1 MITDILTEKVIK
13 QIINT
18 SNEKE
23 VVKITD
29 AVTGKIL
36 FEKEEEE
43 EESSSE

>member
-1 MITDILTEKVIK
+1 MIIDTLTNEEIK

-18 SNEKE
+18 DNGKE

-36 FEKEEEE
+36 FEKEEE
-43 EESSSE
+43 SSSE

>member
-23 VVKITD
+23 VVQIID
-29 AVTGKIL
+29 AVTGKII
-36 FEKEEEE
+36 FEKEDE